1 MPFKTKGIFFGTIFE
16 FNFLYLR
23 NQTMS
28 MKKNYF
34 YITILLVLFFS
45 LNLRAQDTKPA
56 PKQQDSS
63 IIEGLSM
70 YPNPVSNGKVYIST
84 KNDSDKEVII
94 FDLLGK
100 KVLQTMLSTR
110 ELNISNLIPGVYI
123 IKINEDNATAT
134 RKLIVR

>member
-1 MPFKTKGIFFGTIFE
+1 MPFRSKGIFFGTLFE
-16 FNFLYLR
+16 FNFLYLL
-23 NQTMS
+23 NQTIS

-34 YITILLVLFFS
+34 YITTLLVLFFS
-45 LNLRAQDTKPA
+45 LNLQAQDTKPA
-56 PKQQDSS
+56 TKQQESA

-70 YPNPVSNGKVYIST
+70 YPNPVSNGRVYIST

-100 KVLQTMLSTR
+100 KVLQTMLSSR
-110 ELNISNLIPGVYI
+110 ELNTSSLIPGVYI

>member
-45 LNLRAQDTKPA
+45 LNLRAQDAKPA

-100 KVLQTMLSTR
+100 KVLQTMLSSR
-110 ELNISNLIPGVYI
+110 ELNISSLIPGVYI
-123 IKINEDNATAT
+123 IKINEDNASAT